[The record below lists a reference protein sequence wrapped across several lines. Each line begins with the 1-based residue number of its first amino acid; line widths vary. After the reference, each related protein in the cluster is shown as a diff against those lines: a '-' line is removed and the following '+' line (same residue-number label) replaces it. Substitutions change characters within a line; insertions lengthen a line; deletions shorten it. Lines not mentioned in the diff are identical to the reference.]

1 MSGSQNIIVNMELN
15 ISAPAS
21 LLPESLERELYR
33 FAHGALIETLD
44 DILDNVRVDGDVEL
58 DSLTLDIEVD
68 GDGDVFNK
76 IIESLRKLLVS
87 KLDSAVFK
95 KQSAP
100 VTAMLANIYRQYLP
114 MDKSSNLERRFDEL
128 AERWNQEHHDQKFSP
143 LNFSESII
151 KTMQA
156 ENPQLDIQQIA
167 YVVYQKILQMKNPTR
182 NPQKNQ
188 DRHANSS
195 TNSTNAFVSE
205 NGIHEVVDSGLV
217 LLSPYLPA
225 LFERMGCIKKNAFI
239 SDESRKKAVA
249 VLKYAAFGTYK
260 EPPHKAAII
269 NLLCGLPVTPVFY
282 VEDLPKI
289 SDSEKELVDS
299 LLKAVIANWKAVGQ
313 MSPDG
318 LRGSYFVRS
327 GKIEPAGGANVLT
340 IEKKTYDILLDKLP
354 WGFTVIKHP
363 WMSKILNV
371 KWR

>member
-1 MSGSQNIIVNMELN
+1 MSGSQNVIENMELN
-15 ISAPAS
+15 ISAGSAS
-21 LLPESLERELYR
+21 LPVALESELYR

-44 DILDNVRVDGDVEL
+44 EVLNNVRVDGDVEL
-58 DSLTLDIEVD
+58 DSLTLNIEVD
-68 GDGDVFNK
+68 EGDDVFNK
-76 IIESLRKLLVS
+76 IIESLRSLLVS

-95 KQSAP
+95 KQSAA
-100 VTAMLANIYRQYLP
+100 VTAMLANVYRQHLP

-128 AERWNQEHHDQKFSP
+128 AERWNQEHHDQKFNP
-143 LNFSESII
+143 LSFSESVLM
-151 KTMQA
+151 TMQA
-156 ENPQLDIQQIA
+156 ENPQLDIKQIA

-182 NPQKNQ
+182 NSQKLQ
-188 DRHANSS
+188 DAHS
-195 TNSTNAFVSE
+195 NSTNLADSE
-205 NGIHEVVDSGLV
+205 NGTHEVVDSGLV

-225 LFERMGCIKKNAFI
+225 LFERTGCIEKNAFI
-239 SDESRKKAVA
+239 SDESRKKAIA

-260 EPPHKAAII
+260 EPPNKAAII

-282 VEDLPKI
+282 VDELPKI

-327 GKIEPAGGANVLT
+327 GKIETAGGANVLT
-340 IEKKTYDILLDKLP
+340 VEKKTFDILLDKLP
-354 WGFTVIKHP
+354 WGYTIVKHP
-363 WMSKILNV
+363 WMPKILNV